1 MRYSDVAE
9 KYYKDTKNRI
19 LQNVLAAEENGSERS
34 QDIIIGEKENKER
47 IIMTNGEVR
56 KSTAKIRNNKGMIA
70 AACAIVMIGSGAFA
84 MNTFRSADSKDISS
98 RPDNMKEVVAT
109 TSNEDSSYNEQKDDT
124 EAETD
129 TKTDD
134 DTKTEEKKEDI
145 SRAEVKEK
153 KTDSSIADV
162 KEKTTVNNRTE
173 VNENTAVTADN
184 NDNNTQTNEISDE
197 NDRGRHAEAGKDFEG
212 YSEEDNRELPYDNV
226 DIYVSPDLS
235 DLLEDATTVF
245 DGTITSVELYGRTRD
260 EQFKPLSEYSESELE
275 NVGRLYFR
283 CKVTADGQVFKNP
296 DWWLFKNFRYLSDR
310 DYDHSTNTMIVN
322 IPVPKK
328 PTGAEI
334 EDIYASNVNEINDPD
349 LYKTGDKLLI
359 TYWSDSSHLTY
370 KYDYDDHRYHESSY
384 YVPNSSID
392 EDLDYESMTNY
403 ALRSFIGNDSWSA
416 ERWVNFLGENYTIKN
431 EPSRK
436 YSSGQ
441 VLDIRYSLPDNGYV
455 IYVAE

>member
-9 KYYKDTKNRI
+9 KYYKDTKSRI

-34 QDIIIGEKENKER
+34 QDIIIGEKENKEK

-84 MNTFRSADSKDISS
+84 MNTFRSADTKGVSS

-109 TSNEDSSYNEQKDDT
+109 TSDEDSSYNEQKDDT

-145 SRAEVKEK
+145 SRVEVKEK

-212 YSEEDNRELPYDNV
+212 YNEEDNRELPYDNV

-245 DGTITSVELYGRTRD
+245 NGTITSVELYGRTRD
-260 EQFKPLSEYSESELE
+260 DQFKPLSEYSESELE

-283 CKVTADGQVFKNP
+283 CNVTADGQVFKNP
-296 DWWLFKNFRYLSDR
+296 AGWADILILADSLV
-310 DYDHSTNTMIVN
+310 SA
-322 IPVPKK
+322 VPK
-328 PTGAEI
+328 AEHI
-334 EDIYASNVNEINDPD
+334 PSVF
-349 LYKTGDKLLI
+349 L
-359 TYWSDSSHLTY
+359 H
-370 KYDYDDHRYHESSY
+370 
-384 YVPNSSID
+384 
-392 EDLDYESMTNY
+392 
-403 ALRSFIGNDSWSA
+403 SF
-416 ERWVNFLGENYTIKN
+416 
-431 EPSRK
+431 
-436 YSSGQ
+436 
-441 VLDIRYSLPDNGYV
+441 
-455 IYVAE
+455 